1 MSDEYRYDK
10 LTWPEVNDAVA
21 DEKTV
26 LIPVGATEDHGHH
39 LPLDVDRELVTA
51 ICDRTARDRSDTLL
65 FPTVDQGYL
74 PHHMD
79 YPGGITIGW
88 ETFVKHTIDI
98 CVSLAHHGFTK
109 LLLVNGHGSNDH
121 LLQQVARQVILQ
133 YPDVHCGSL
142 SWWQIEEVREAARD
156 VRDAGPQGS
165 AHAGEMETSMYLA
178 LHPEDVRT
186 GESTRDVAYPDSKHF
201 NNLDLAGETRES
213 ESTPVAMMEWWSTV
227 SETGTM
233 GDATEASAEKG
244 EAFLDAAVEGLH
256 SVLDEYRDHP
266 IREMEDHHVRTV
278 EDDEYD
284 PFRPK

>member
-10 LTWPEVNDAVA
+10 LTWPEVNEAVE
-21 DEKTV
+21 DEKMV
-26 LIPVGATEDHGHH
+26 LVPVGATEDHGHH
-39 LPLDVDRELVTA
+39 LPLDVDRELVSA
-51 ICDRTARDRSDTLL
+51 ICERTARDRDDTLL
-65 FPTVDQGYL
+65 FPTVDHGYL

-79 YPGGITIGW
+79 YPGGITIDW

-98 CVSLAHHGFTK
+98 CVSLAHHGFEK
-109 LLLVNGHGSNDH
+109 ILLINGHGSNDH

-133 YPDVHCGSL
+133 YPDVHCGNL
-142 SWWQIEEVREAARD
+142 SWWQLEEVREAARTH
-156 VRDAGPQGS
+156 RDAGPQGS

-178 LHPEDVRT
+178 LHPDDVRT
-186 GESTRDVAYPDSKHF
+186 DELADDVSYPESKHF
-201 NNLDLAGETRES
+201 NNLDLAGETREE

-266 IREMEDHHVRTV
+266 IREIDDHHARTV
-278 EDDEYD
+278 EDHEYD